1 MGNKKIKVANVLP
14 RSFAKKNDLQGP
26 SQVSDNQ
33 TGDDN
38 SLGEPQVE
46 NVEGADDK
54 DGCTDNKLTSKM
66 KTAREV
72 VTPLAHMSYPD
83 QLEHKKTSLS
93 QTLKRLVRFFY
104 LFLREKK
111 CYNPIIIK

>member
-26 SQVSDNQ
+26 SSQVSDNQ
-33 TGDDN
+33 TDD
-38 SLGEPQVE
+38 EVE